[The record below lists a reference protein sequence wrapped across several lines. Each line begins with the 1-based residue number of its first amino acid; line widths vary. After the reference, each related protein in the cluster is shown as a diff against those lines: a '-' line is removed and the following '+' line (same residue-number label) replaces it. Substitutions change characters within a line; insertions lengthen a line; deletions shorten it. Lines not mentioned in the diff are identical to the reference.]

1 MDFTV
6 GIAISLHL
14 FLNGEYNALHPY
26 TQLEYKDYNVGVYY
40 NSESTVSAYVSKDF
54 DLGKGYE
61 LEIGAVTGYSTGN
74 VLPMVRLKK
83 GRYFL
88 APAME
93 GWDGERK
100 VGIVTGIQF

>member
-1 MDFTV
+1 MDVTA

-14 FLNGEYNALHPY
+14 FLNGEYNAIHPY
-26 TQLEYKDYNVGVYY
+26 SQLESRDFNAGIYY
-40 NSESTVSAYVSKDF
+40 NSESSLSTYASKDF
-54 DLGKGYE
+54 DLGRGYE

-83 GRYFL
+83 GRYFVS
-88 APAME
+88 PVME
-93 GWDGERK
+93 EWDGERK